1 MLGKSI
7 YKFLSFMKDKII
19 SLYNIALNEEETRE
33 KVSKE
38 AEKLL
43 KNLEKN
49 NSFNID
55 FFESLMFLKMYSN
68 KSFGDNKNY
77 FYSKQ
82 NLLEELDKIKNI

>member
-1 MLGKSI
+1 
-7 YKFLSFMKDKII
+7 MKDKII

-55 FFESLMFLKMYSN
+55 FFESLMFLKMYGN
-68 KSFGDNKNY
+68 KSFWDNKNY

-82 NLLEELDKIKNI
+82 DLLEELDKIKNI

>member
-1 MLGKSI
+1 
-7 YKFLSFMKDKII
+7 MKDKII

-68 KSFGDNKNY
+68 KSFWDNKNY